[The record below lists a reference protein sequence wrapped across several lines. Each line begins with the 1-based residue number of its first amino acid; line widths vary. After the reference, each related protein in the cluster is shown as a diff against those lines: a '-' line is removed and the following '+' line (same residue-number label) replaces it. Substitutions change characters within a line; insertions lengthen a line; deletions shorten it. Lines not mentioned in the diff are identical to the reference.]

1 MKTLLTLLG
10 ITLLPAICLAQNP
23 VNEGTLP
30 ESQAAN
36 EAKLKKVQAATL
48 AALETSLWDPDT
60 DTRQAAIY
68 ALEAM
73 GPGAKPAID
82 ALAQRM
88 RDTDA
93 YLRADAART
102 LVEIGPDA
110 IPSMLPLL
118 EDCDPR
124 VRQLAAW
131 SLAEINFNVAS
142 GKPSGLH

>member
-10 ITLLPAICLAQNP
+10 ITLLPTLCFAQNP
-23 VNEGTLP
+23 TSEGTLP
-30 ESQAAN
+30 ENQAAN
-36 EAKLKKVQAATL
+36 EEKIKKVQAATV
-48 AALETSLWDPDT
+48 AALEVSLLDPDT

-82 ALAQRM
+82 SLVQRM

-110 IPSMLPLL
+110 IPNMLPLL
-118 EDCDPR
+118 QDCDPR
-124 VRQLAAW
+124 VRQLTAW
-131 SLAEINFNVAS
+131 TLAEINFNVAS
-142 GKPSGLH
+142 GKPTGLH